1 MMAKWLGI
9 LAQTPYHNRL
19 EGLRGAFNE
28 RPSSSS
34 SDTSGAFIL
43 IGAAIAI
50 FVLWLILQRAN
61 ESRQERTRTVRAG
74 KIFNRLLVK
83 FGLSWADR
91 CLLKMLARESGL
103 ARPAIIFF
111 DEYLFDQQTQKWID
125 SISLGFFKR
134 RAIASIE
141 RIRERAFVEE
151 GTGELEAA

>member
-1 MMAKWLGI
+1 MIATWLGL
-9 LAQTPYHNRL
+9 LAQTPYHDRL
-19 EGLRGAFNE
+19 KGLRGAFND

-34 SDTSGAFIL
+34 SDTSGAYIL
-43 IGAAIAI
+43 IGAAVAI
-50 FVLWLILQRAN
+50 FILWLILQRAN
-61 ESRQERTRTVRAG
+61 ESRQERRHTVRAG

-103 ARPAIIFF
+103 TRPAIIFF

-134 RAIASIE
+134 RASASVE
-141 RIRERAFVEE
+141 RIRARAFIADGE
-151 GTGELEAA
+151 GTLEPA